1 MLIRFPEITESNRE
15 IHADVCIA
23 GAGPAG
29 LTLAARLAGRGR
41 KVLLL
46 EAGGEHQTSESQAFY
61 AGRVADPSVHWPLD
75 TYRVR
80 ALGGTGRIWGGRAIP
95 YDPIDFVRRPWVA
108 HSGWPIGYDDL
119 APYYPAALAAA
130 EGGAFDYTPSGPIV
144 PGLDGEWLHTTI
156 ERFSR
161 PTDFWTRYGPALK
174 ASDVQV
180 FSEAAV
186 TGIALNEQGAHVDH
200 LVVRCGEKQA
210 RVRAGSYVLAM
221 GGLETTRLL
230 MASNDV
236 LRDGI
241 GNGGGW
247 LGRGY
252 MCHLAATFG
261 EVQLHG
267 DPRSIGFDYERD
279 DEGIYLRRR
288 IALTEHAQRELE
300 VMNFT
305 ARLHIFDAND
315 PAHRNAVL
323 SLIFLAAFAVKYEYS
338 RGMREADRSWP
349 VMMRHIGNIARDPI
363 RLFNFARTWGVQRYL
378 ASRRIPSIAL
388 YSRHGRYPLEFHAE
402 QAPNPESRLR
412 LTEDRDAYG
421 MPRLEV
427 DWRVTPLDF
436 ATVRKSYELMA
447 REMER
452 TGTGRLTYDDAALE
466 AAVLRAGAYGGHH
479 SGTARMS
486 ASPADGVVDADCRV
500 HGLDNLYVA
509 SSAVLPTS
517 SQANPTLTILALA
530 LRLAD
535 HLESLPTEKPM
546 LQPADVSHEGESK
559 GAALVTGASGFVG
572 RAVVRHL
579 AAAGWTVK
587 AGTRN
592 GTMVEGAVQ
601 ALRCD
606 VLDPASVAAAMQGVT
621 AVVHCAVGAPDDTR
635 VITEGTAHVLDAAL
649 AAGVRH
655 VVHMSSVAVYSGQ
668 DGLIDELSDVSS
680 PQGAY
685 GLAKREAEELCRKAV
700 GKGLGV
706 TILRPTLIW
715 GRDSAQWT
723 VPYVRRMGSG
733 RWHALGA
740 RGNGLANLI
749 HVEDLAGFVTHLLNA
764 PPPRAEAIY
773 NVNGPEIPS
782 WNHYLESLRVA
793 FDLPEPREPRRMAGW
808 ATRCRVAVRLCDR
821 LIVGR
826 LWPRRR
832 PALWA
837 WLREWADA
845 IPSRDESRRFG
856 AVLRYDAGRMKST
869 GFHPTYDLARGLES
883 CRPQP
888 CPQAEGASVPHVHAP
903 SHRESSLSGV

>member
-1 MLIRFPEITESNRE
+1 MLIRFPEITENPGE

-41 KVLLL
+41 RVLLL
-46 EAGGEHQTSESQAFY
+46 EAGGDQQTAESQAFY
-61 AGRVADPSVHWPLD
+61 AGSVADPSVHWPLD

-95 YDPIDFVRRPWVA
+95 YDPIDFIRRPWVP
-108 HSGWPIGYDDL
+108 HSGWPIAYEDL
-119 APYYPAALAAA
+119 APYYPAALMAA

-144 PGLDGEWLHTTI
+144 PGLDSEWLHTTV

-161 PTDFWTRYGPALK
+161 PTDFWARYGPALK

-180 FSEAAV
+180 VSEAAV
-186 TGIALNEQGAHVDH
+186 TGIALNEQGSHVDH

-210 RVRAGSYVLAM
+210 KVRARSYVLAM

-261 EVQLHG
+261 EVRLHG

-279 DEGIYLRRR
+279 GEGIYLRRR

-315 PAHRNAVL
+315 PGHRDAVL

-349 VMMRHIGNIARDPI
+349 VMMRHIGNIVRDPI

-412 LTEDRDAYG
+412 LTGERDAYG

-466 AAVLRAGAYGGHH
+466 AAVLKAGAYGGHH
-479 SGTARMS
+479 SGTARMA

-535 HLESLPTEKPM
+535 HLEALPKDKPVR
-546 LQPADVSHEGESK
+546 QASPEDK
-559 GAALVTGASGFVG
+559 GAVLVTGAAGFVG

-579 AAAGWTVK
+579 AEAGWSVR
-587 AGTRN
+587 AGTRS
-592 GTMVEGAVQ
+592 GAVVEGAAQTV
-601 ALRCD
+601 RCD
-606 VLDPASVAAAMQGVT
+606 VLDPAGVAQAMAGVT

-649 AAGVRH
+649 AAGVHH

-668 DGLIDELSDVSS
+668 SGLIDELSDMSA

-685 GLAKREAEELCRKAV
+685 GLAKREAEDLCRKAAA
-700 GKGLGV
+700 KGMGV

-715 GRDSAQWT
+715 GKDSAQWT
-723 VPYVRRMGSG
+723 TSYVRRMRGG
-733 RWHALGA
+733 HWHALGA
-740 RGNGLANLI
+740 RGEGLANLI
-749 HVEDLAGFVTHLLNA
+749 HVDDLAGFVAHLLKA
-764 PPPRAEAIY
+764 PPPGAEAIY

-782 WNHYLESLRVA
+782 WNHYLESLRIA
-793 FDLPEPREPRRMAGW
+793 FGLPEPRPPRRMPGW
-808 ATRCRVAVRLCDR
+808 ATLCRIAVRLCDR
-821 LIVGR
+821 VVAAR

-832 PALWA
+832 PALWMA
-837 WLREWADA
+837 LLDWAEA

-856 AVLRYDAGRMKST
+856 AVLRYDTTRMTGT
-869 GFHPTYDLARGLES
+869 GFRPGHDLARGLAQ
-883 CRPQP
+883 CGQ
-888 CPQAEGASVPHVHAP
+888 QARQGTGRDVSRVSAP